1 MNIYI
6 LSSIRI
12 YRRTPCSF
20 YFLVGSIVNTL
31 YILINLTS
39 RILNGFYGV
48 DLTDFSI
55 IWCKIRQFSI
65 GALSLISF
73 TYSCLATIDQFFVTS
88 HTFRL
93 RCCSNIKWSHRIMFI
108 VIIVWCLH
116 GIPTCLY
123 SDIIPP
129 RNMCGFNNH
138 IYHHYALLYTLL
150 FLFAIPVLIMIIF

>member
-1 MNIYI
+1 MPLLYIIEELTIYIGLFLFVIGIFGNGMNIYI
-6 LSSIRI
+6 LSSVRI

-20 YFLVGSIVNTL
+20 YFLVGSIVNIL

-48 DLTDFSI
+48 DLTSYSI

-73 TYSCLATIDQFFVTS
+73 TYSCLAIIDQFFVTS

-93 RCCSNIKWSHRIMFI
+93 RRCSNIKWSQRIMFI
-108 VIIVWCLH
+108 VIIVWYLH

-123 SDIIPP
+123 VKQV
-129 RNMCGFNNH
+129 NMH
-138 IYHHYALLYTLL
+138 A
-150 FLFAIPVLIMIIF
+150 